1 MQNIVAKKYLKAPS
15 LHFLVGEAKKNFF
28 GFELEDCKFGRLVN
42 SWLINLKLFSIRSK
56 EKEDYDFF

>member
-15 LHFLVGEAKKNFF
+15 LHFFVGEAKKNFF

-42 SWLINLKLFSIRSK
+42 S
-56 EKEDYDFF
+56 